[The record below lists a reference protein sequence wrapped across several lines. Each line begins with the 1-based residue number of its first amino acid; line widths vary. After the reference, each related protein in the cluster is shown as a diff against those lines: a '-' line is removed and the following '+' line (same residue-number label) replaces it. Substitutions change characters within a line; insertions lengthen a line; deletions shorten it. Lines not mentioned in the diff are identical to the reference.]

1 MSLFENT
8 LKMIPLRLQFKENKE
23 MSNIVISMW
32 ITKYGKRNALNILK
46 ELVHEGQYDCISR
59 RTKKC
64 LISFQWRTKYG
75 KELP

>member
-1 MSLFENT
+1 
-8 LKMIPLRLQFKENKE
+8 